1 MPHIHVVQAQTVLA
15 NPANY
20 PEIIVTQAQSIVQW
34 SDEKRASIQWLWSH
48 RELLRAWRRA
58 RVGKNG
64 MEKSRRATQAV
75 IASGLISREEL
86 NTFHK
91 AHGYLRATFNTMA
104 MQMAIFDALLNVL
117 ACEDFDSMH
126 RYFACCNAHRHDS
139 TLESVGFLRW
149 VSGRETNEVLLWRML
164 NNRALTNNAPALQ

>member
-1 MPHIHVVQAQTVLA
+1 MPNIHVVHAQNVLA
-15 NPANY
+15 NPNDY
-20 PEIIVTQAQSIVQW
+20 PEIIVTNARAIVQW
-34 SDEKRASIQWLWSH
+34 SDAKRASIQWLWSH
-48 RELLRAWRRA
+48 RALLRAWRRA

-64 MEKSRRATQAV
+64 MEKSRHATQTV
-75 IASGLISREEL
+75 LSSGLISREEM

-104 MQMAIFDALLNVL
+104 MQMGMFDALLKVL

-139 TLESVGFLRW
+139 TLEPVGFLRW
-149 VSGRETNEVLLWRML
+149 VSGRETNEVLLWRVL
-164 NNRALTNNAPALQ
+164 KNRALTNPKAGLQ